1 MRLDTKAID
10 LGPIAICAVND
21 ARLYQ
26 TSYVANG
33 AVALQIASKTRGLL
47 GSLTRNILGV
57 SETLAMGEVVLDPTS
72 KFFNVA
78 MTTGI
83 LTATGRA
90 IEADGAVLP
99 VWRLA
104 SALAVAA

>member
-1 MRLDTKAID
+1 
-10 LGPIAICAVND
+10 
-21 ARLYQ
+21 
-26 TSYVANG
+26 
-33 AVALQIASKTRGLL
+33 GLL

-57 SETLAMGEVVLDPTS
+57 SETLAIGEVVLDPTS

-78 MTTGI
+78 TTTGI

-99 VWRLA
+99 VWRLGP
-104 SALAVAA
+104 ALAAAA

>member
-1 MRLDTKAID
+1 MRLDLKAID
-10 LGPIAICAVND
+10 LGPIAVCAVND

-57 SETLAMGEVVLDPTS
+57 SETLAIGEVVLDPTS
-72 KFFNVA
+72 KFFNLA
-78 MTTGI
+78 TTSGI

-90 IEADGAVLP
+90 IEADGAALP
-99 VWRLA
+99 VWRLTR
-104 SALAVAA
+104 ALATAA

>member
-1 MRLDTKAID
+1 MRLDPETID

-33 AVALQIASKTRGLL
+33 AVALQIASKTKGLL

-57 SETLAMGEVVLDPTS
+57 SETLAIGEVLLDPTS

-78 MTTGI
+78 TTTGM

-90 IEADGAVLP
+90 IEVEGAVFP

-104 SALAVAA
+104 PAMSAAA

>member
-1 MRLDTKAID
+1 MRLDSKAID

-57 SETLAMGEVVLDPTS
+57 SETLAIGEVLLDPTS

-78 MTTGI
+78 AATGM
-83 LTATGRA
+83 LAATGRA

-99 VWRLA
+99 IWRLA
-104 SALAVAA
+104 PALAAAA

>member
-1 MRLDTKAID
+1 MRLDPKAID
-10 LGPIAICAVND
+10 LGPIAICADND

-26 TSYVANG
+26 TRYVANG
-33 AVALQIASKTRGLL
+33 AVALQIASKTKGLV

-57 SETLAMGEVVLDPTS
+57 SETLAPGEVLLDPAS
-72 KFFNVA
+72 RFFNVA
-78 MTTGI
+78 TTTGM

-99 VWRLA
+99 IWRLVP
-104 SALAVAA
+104 ALAAAA